1 MSPANRVSAFTVAL
15 LSCAV
20 LLGATNPAAAVLQKP
35 TYAPGDRWVYALEG
49 SLRGFPGFNETQIG
63 QFQFNLVGR
72 VDVEV
77 VGFQDLLRSGV
88 LIPTI
93 LVETRTTG
101 FLNGTLFAPGV
112 GTAQVTGTFGVLSTE
127 FWEPEGYVPIQAFG
141 TTTYDAQVTSIVT
154 ADLAFIVLLNST
166 GSGPS
171 VPPFDLGAGE
181 NVTASVQTRLEANA
195 TVTVLGVSRS
205 RENNTEVSSIWRREL
220 GSEESVRVEAGTFA
234 THKFNQTLGPF
245 PGIPG
250 IVAGNETAYFSNDI
264 GYYAKRVGYQNG
276 EPVAEMRLRSYNY
289 RAGPGLT
296 TTTLLVLILVP
307 AALIL
312 LVVLLVRRR
321 RAARKAERSMS
332 TGQPPSAGR
341 EGEGGHAR

>member
-1 MSPANRVSAFTVAL
+1 MSPAHRVSALSVAL

-20 LLGATNPAAAVLQKP
+20 LLGATSPAAAVLQKP
-35 TYAPGDRWVYALEG
+35 TYAAGDRWVYVLEASFG
-49 SLRGFPGFNETQIG
+49 GFPGFNETQIG
-63 QFQFNLVGR
+63 QFQFDLVGR

-101 FLNGTLFAPGV
+101 FLNGTLFAPGF
-112 GTAQVTGTFGVLSTE
+112 GSAQVTGTFGFVSTE
-127 FWEPEGYVPIQAFG
+127 FWETDGYVPIQASG
-141 TTTYDAQVTSIVT
+141 TITYVAQVMSAIT
-154 ADLAFIVLLNST
+154 ADLAFIVHLNST

-171 VPPFDLGAGE
+171 VPPFELGAGE
-181 NVTASVQTRLEANA
+181 NVTANVQTRLEANA
-195 TVTVLGVSRS
+195 TVTVLGQSRS
-205 RENNTEVSSIWRREL
+205 LENNTEVSSIWRREL

-250 IVAGNETAYFSNDI
+250 IVAGNETAYFSNDV
-264 GYYAKRVGYQNG
+264 GYYAKRVGYQDG
-276 EPVAEMRLRSYNY
+276 EPVAEMRLRSYTY
-289 RAGPGLT
+289 AAGPGLE

-307 AALIL
+307 TALL
-312 LVVLLVRRR
+312 LLAVFLVRRR
-321 RAARKAERSMS
+321 RAARKAKRSIS
-332 TGQPPSAGR
+332 AGRPPAAGR